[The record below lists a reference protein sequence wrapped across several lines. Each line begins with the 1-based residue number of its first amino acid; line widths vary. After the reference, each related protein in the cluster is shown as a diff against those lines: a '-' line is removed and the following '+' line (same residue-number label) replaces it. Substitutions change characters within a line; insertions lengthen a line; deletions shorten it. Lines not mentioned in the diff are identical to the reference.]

1 MKLRDEL
8 YFDVISNYIEYFRE
22 NKQKFNIMVQVQEGT
37 ELSKLPQEAYY
48 NGLFHATFDFGSEE
62 TWVADQII
70 LEDNLFKC
78 IVVYF
83 VNKEWKEYQIEFPVI
98 NIVGI
103 SRITGTVGT
112 VGIAGSMNLEFP
124 SEEIGQSFRNKVEN
138 SKKHLKLVS
147 KLSEEEE

>member
-48 NGLFHATFDFGSEE
+48 NGLFHATFDFGAEE
-62 TWVADQII
+62 TWVADQIV
-70 LEDNLFKC
+70 LENNLFKC

-103 SRITGTVGT
+103 SRI
-112 VGIAGSMNLEFP
+112 P
-124 SEEIGQSFRNKVEN
+124 RNP
-138 SKKHLKLVS
+138 
-147 KLSEEEE
+147 

>member
-37 ELSKLPQEAYY
+37 ELAKLPPQAYY
-48 NGLFHATFDFGSEE
+48 NGFFHCSFDFGAEE
-62 TWVADQII
+62 TWTADQII

-78 IVVYF
+78 VAVYF
-83 VNKEWKEYQIEFPVI
+83 VDNEWQEYQIQFPVI

-103 SRITGTVGT
+103 SRIA
-112 VGIAGSMNLEFP
+112 GIAGSINFEFP
-124 SEEIGQSFRNKVEN
+124 LEEIDQSFRARVEN

-147 KLSEEEE
+147 MSEDK